1 MRHHMV
7 AFKLQLEEE
16 EHAGKADKLDL
27 ERHYLERAMLSRHDH
42 KIRAAEED
50 VRAKKQ
56 EIDRVVQEADR
67 QQLVAELEELQQ
79 AAEQKWEQRNEYKR
93 QVKEKEV
100 EIARLRSIEFH
111 ASFRAKE
118 LEKLVW
124 KLVEEAKEAEA
135 RAQKILVEDQQA
147 LEELPHTLV

>member
-1 MRHHMV
+1 MV
-7 AFKLQLEEE
+7 AFKLKLEAE
-16 EHAGKADKLDL
+16 EHASIADKLDL
-27 ERHYLERAMLSRHDH
+27 ERHYLERATISRHDH
-42 KIRAAEED
+42 KIRAAEEA

-79 AAEQKWEQRNEYKR
+79 TAEQKWDQRDQYKR
-93 QVKEKEV
+93 QLKEKEV

-124 KLVEEAKEAEA
+124 KLVDEAKEAEA

-147 LEELPHTLV
+147 LEELPHTLD